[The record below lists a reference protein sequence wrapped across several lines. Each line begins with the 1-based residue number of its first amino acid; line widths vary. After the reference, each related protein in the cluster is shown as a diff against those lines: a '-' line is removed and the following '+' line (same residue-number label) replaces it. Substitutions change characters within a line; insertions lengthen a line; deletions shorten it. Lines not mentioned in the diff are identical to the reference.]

1 MNIRD
6 VLQKIENNAFF
17 KIFEKLYGTS
27 EEVQRYQKQRYL
39 NAVQKFAE
47 LYPKRKAIRIYSAPG
62 RTEIGGNHTDHQHGC
77 VLAAA
82 VNLDAIAVVAFHNDN
97 VIRVKSEGYDAFTV
111 NLDDLSVQSSETGT
125 AAIIRGIAAKFSGM
139 GAEIGGFDLYCT
151 SDVLSGSGISSS
163 AAFETLIGTIIDS
176 YYNNSKAGAVEIA
189 KIGQFAENV
198 YFGKN
203 SGLMDQ
209 MVSSVGGLVSIDFY
223 DTENPEITPFEY
235 DFEAHGYCLCITD
248 TKGSH
253 ANLTDDYVAI
263 RNEMEAIAAYFGKP
277 YLREVSEIAFYD
289 AIPKL
294 REICPDRAILRAS
307 HFFSENSRALQEADA
322 LKADNMDE
330 FLRLVNESGDS
341 SAQLLQ
347 NLYSTSQPT
356 QQEIPLAIMISKK
369 LLKGGMG
376 GSYALA
382 GFQRKVTQHA
392 SPADARCVRNER
404 SEWRD
409 KATLRNVPPFKI
421 GAVRVHGGGFAGT
434 IQAFVPLELA
444 DSYTAEMNRIFGE
457 NACRKLRIRPVGG
470 VEITEESTQ
479 GGAL

>member
-1 MNIRD
+1 MNNCD
-6 VLQKIENNAFF
+6 VLQKIENNVFF
-17 KIFEKLYGTS
+17 RTFDKLYGTS
-27 EEVQRYQKQRYL
+27 EDVQRYQKQRYL
-39 NAVQKFAE
+39 NAVQKFMQ

-82 VNLDAIAVVAFHNDN
+82 VNLDAIAVVAFQRDG
-97 VIRVKSEGYDAFTV
+97 VIRMKSEGYDAFTV
-111 NLDDLSVQSSETGT
+111 NLDDLSVQSGETGT
-125 AAIIRGIAAKFSGM
+125 AAIIRGIAAKFSGLV
-139 GAEIGGFDLYCT
+139 AEIGGFDIYCT

-176 YYNNSKAGAVEIA
+176 FYNDNKAGAIEIA

-198 YFGKN
+198 YFGKK

-223 DTENPEITPFEY
+223 DTDNPEIEPFDF

-263 RNEMEAIAAYFGKP
+263 RSEMERIASHFGKP
-277 YLREVSEIAFYD
+277 YLRDVSEIAFYD
-289 AIPKL
+289 AIPNL
-294 REICPDRAILRAS
+294 RETCSDRAILRAA
-307 HFFSENSRALQEADA
+307 HFFAENSRAMQEAEA
-322 LKADNMDE
+322 LKVGNLDE

-356 QQEIPLAIMISKK
+356 QQEIPLAIMMSKRV
-369 LLKGGMG
+369 LKG
-376 GSYALA
+376 A
-382 GFQRKVTQHA
+382 
-392 SPADARCVRNER
+392 
-404 SEWRD
+404 
-409 KATLRNVPPFKI
+409 

-444 DSYTAEMNRIFGE
+444 DAYTTEMNRIFGDGS
-457 NACRKLRIRPVGG
+457 CQKLRIRPVGG
-470 VEITEESTQ
+470 VEITKEEM
-479 GGAL
+479 

>member
-1 MNIRD
+1 MNSRD
-6 VLQKIENNAFF
+6 VLQKIENNAYTKTFQ
-17 KIFEKLYGTS
+17 KLYGTS
-27 EEVQRYQKQRYL
+27 EEVLQHQKRRYL
-39 NAVQKFAE
+39 DAVQKFTQ
-47 LYPKRKAIRIYSAPG
+47 LYPKRKTIRIYSAPG

-82 VNLDAIAVVAFHNDN
+82 VNLDAIAVVAFHRDG

-111 NLDDLSVQSSETGT
+111 NLDDLSVQPTERGT

-139 GAEIGGFDLYCT
+139 GAEIGGFDMYCT

-176 YYNNSKAGAVEIA
+176 FYNDSKAGAVEIA
-189 KIGQFAENV
+189 KIGQFSENV
-198 YFGKN
+198 YFGKK

-223 DTENPEITPFEY
+223 DTENPEIEPFDF

-263 RNEMEAIAAYFGKP
+263 RSEMEAVAAYFGKH

-294 REICPDRAILRAS
+294 REVCSDRAILRAA
-307 HFFSENSRALQEADA
+307 HFFSDNRRAMQEADA
-322 LKADNMDE
+322 LKSGNLDE
-330 FLRLVNESGDS
+330 FLRLVNESGES

-347 NLYSTSQPT
+347 NLYSNSQPT
-356 QQEIPLAIMISKK
+356 QQEIPLAITMSKRV
-369 LLKGGMG
+369 LNG
-376 GSYALA
+376 
-382 GFQRKVTQHA
+382 T
-392 SPADARCVRNER
+392 
-404 SEWRD
+404 
-409 KATLRNVPPFKI
+409 

-444 DSYTAEMNRIFGE
+444 DAYTTEMNRIFGE
-457 NACRKLRIRPVGG
+457 HACQMMRIRPVGG
-470 VEITEESTQ
+470 VEITKEEM
-479 GGAL
+479 

>member
-6 VLQKIENNAFF
+6 VLQKIENNAYTKTFQ
-17 KIFEKLYGTS
+17 KLYGTS
-27 EEVQRYQKQRYL
+27 EDVLQHQKQRYL
-39 NAVQKFAE
+39 DAVQKFTQ

-82 VNLDAIAVVAFHNDN
+82 VNLDAIAVVAFHRDG

-111 NLDDLSVQSSETGT
+111 NLNDLSIQPTETGT

-139 GAEIGGFDLYCT
+139 GAEIGGFDMYCT

-176 YYNNSKAGAVEIA
+176 YYNDSKAGAVEIA
-189 KIGQFAENV
+189 QIGQFAENI
-198 YFGKN
+198 YFGKK

-223 DTENPEITPFEY
+223 DTQNPEIERFDF
-235 DFEAHGYCLCITD
+235 DFEEHGYCLCITD

-263 RNEMEAIAAYFGKP
+263 RSEMESVAAYFGKP

-294 REICPDRAILRAS
+294 RETCPDRAILRAS
-307 HFFSENSRALQEADA
+307 HFFTENSRALQEADA
-322 LKADNMDE
+322 LKSENLGE
-330 FLRLVNESGDS
+330 FLRLVNESGES

-356 QQEIPLAIMISKK
+356 KQEIPLAIMMSKRI
-369 LLKGGMG
+369 LNG
-376 GSYALA
+376 A
-382 GFQRKVTQHA
+382 
-392 SPADARCVRNER
+392 
-404 SEWRD
+404 
-409 KATLRNVPPFKI
+409 

-444 DSYTAEMNRIFGE
+444 DRYTEEMNRIFGE
-457 NACRKLRIRPVGG
+457 NACQMMRIRPVGG
-470 VEITEESTQ
+470 VEITKEE
-479 GGAL
+479 A

>member
-1 MNIRD
+1 MNILCA
-6 VLQKIENNAFF
+6 LQEIKYNGFIQKF
-17 KIFEKLYGTS
+17 KELYGSDETVL
-27 EEVQRYQKQRYL
+27 EYQKQRYVD
-39 NAVQKFAE
+39 AVTKFGKYFPQRE
-47 LYPKRKAIRIYSAPG
+47 DVRIFSASG

-82 VNLDAIAVVAFHNDN
+82 VNLDAIAVVAFHRDG

-111 NLDDLSVQSSETGT
+111 NLDDLSVQSGQKGT
-125 AAIIRGIAAKFSGM
+125 AAIICGIAAKFSGM
-139 GAEIGGFDLYCT
+139 GAEIGGFDMYCT

-176 YYNNSKAGAVEIA
+176 YYNDSKAGAVEIA

-198 YFGKN
+198 YFGKK

-223 DTENPEITPFEY
+223 DTQNPEIERFDF
-235 DFEAHGYCLCITD
+235 DFEEHGYCLCITD
-248 TKGSH
+248 TKGNH

-263 RNEMEAIAAYFGKP
+263 RSEMESIAAQMGKP
-277 YLREVSEIAFYD
+277 HLREVSEIAFYD

-294 REICPDRAILRAS
+294 REVCSDRAILRAS
-307 HFFSENSRALQEADA
+307 HFFSENSRALQEAEA
-322 LKADNMDE
+322 LKSGNLDE
-330 FLRLVNESGDS
+330 FLRLVNESGNS

-356 QQEIPLAIMISKK
+356 KQEIPLAIMMSKR
-369 LLKGGMG
+369 L
-376 GSYALA
+376 LA
-382 GFQRKVTQHA
+382 GT
-392 SPADARCVRNER
+392 
-404 SEWRD
+404 
-409 KATLRNVPPFKI
+409 

-444 DSYTAEMNRIFGE
+444 DAYTTEMNRIFGE
-457 NACRKLRIRPVGG
+457 NACQKMRIRPVGG
-470 VEITEESTQ
+470 VEITKEEM
-479 GGAL
+479 

>member
-6 VLQKIENNAFF
+6 VLQKIENNAFL
-17 KIFEKLYGTS
+17 KTFEKLYGTS
-27 EEVQRYQKQRYL
+27 EEVLQHQKQRYL
-39 NAVQKFAE
+39 DAVQKFTE

-82 VNLDAIAVVAFHNDN
+82 VNLDAIAVVAFHRDG

-111 NLDDLSVQSSETGT
+111 NLDDLSVQYSETGT

-139 GAEIGGFDLYCT
+139 GTEIDGFDMYCT

-176 YYNNSKAGAVEIA
+176 YYNDNKAGAVEIA

-223 DTENPEITPFEY
+223 DTEDPEIKPFDF
-235 DFEAHGYCLCITD
+235 DFEAHDYCLCITD

-253 ANLTDDYVAI
+253 ADLTDDYVAI
-263 RNEMEAIAAYFGKP
+263 RSEMEAVAAYFGKP
-277 YLREVSEIAFYD
+277 YLREVSEIAFYN

-294 REICPDRAILRAS
+294 RENCPDRAILRAA
-307 HFFSENSRALQEADA
+307 HFFSDNRRAILETGA
-322 LKADNMDE
+322 LKNGDTDE

-347 NLYSTSQPT
+347 NLYSTSKPT
-356 QQEIPLAIMISKK
+356 QQEIPLAIMMSKR
-369 LLKGGMG
+369 LLNGK
-376 GSYALA
+376 
-382 GFQRKVTQHA
+382 
-392 SPADARCVRNER
+392 
-404 SEWRD
+404 
-409 KATLRNVPPFKI
+409 

-444 DSYTAEMNRIFGE
+444 DAYTSEMNRIFGE
-457 NACRKLRIRPVGG
+457 NACQKMRIRPVGG
-470 VEITEESTQ
+470 VEITKEEI
-479 GGAL
+479 

>member
-1 MNIRD
+1 MSALNLTLSPDMRKSLD
-6 VLQKIENNAFF
+6 AGFAAAFGGAP
-17 KIFEKLYGTS
+17 E
-27 EEVQRYQKQRYL
+27 RY
-39 NAVQKFAE
+39 F
-47 LYPKRKAIRIYSAPG
+47 SAPG

-82 VNLDAIAVVAFHNDN
+82 VNLDAIAVVAFHRDG

-111 NLDDLSVQSSETGT
+111 NLDDLSVQSGQKGT
-125 AAIIRGIAAKFSGM
+125 ATIICGIAAKFSDM
-139 GAEIGGFDLYCT
+139 GAEIMGFDMYCT

-176 YYNNSKAGAVEIA
+176 YYNDSKAGAVEIA

-198 YFGKN
+198 YFGKK

-223 DTENPEITPFEY
+223 DTQNPEIERFDF
-235 DFEAHGYCLCITD
+235 DFEEHGYCLCITD

-263 RNEMEAIAAYFGKP
+263 RSEMEGIAAQMGKP
-277 YLREVSEIAFYD
+277 HLREVSEIAFYD

-294 REICPDRAILRAS
+294 REVCSNRAILRAS

-322 LKADNMDE
+322 LKSGNLDE
-330 FLRLVNESGDS
+330 FLRLVNESGES

-347 NLYSTSQPT
+347 NLYSTSKPL
-356 QQEIPLAIMISKK
+356 QQEIPLAFMMSKRV
-369 LLKGGMG
+369 LNG
-376 GSYALA
+376 
-382 GFQRKVTQHA
+382 T
-392 SPADARCVRNER
+392 
-404 SEWRD
+404 
-409 KATLRNVPPFKI
+409 

-434 IQAFVPLELA
+434 IQAFVPLELVDA
-444 DSYTAEMNRIFGE
+444 YTTEMNRIFGE
-457 NACRKLRIRPVGG
+457 NACQKMRIRPVGG
-470 VEITEESTQ
+470 VEITKEE
-479 GGAL
+479 A

>member
-1 MNIRD
+1 MNILCA
-6 VLQKIENNAFF
+6 LQEIKYNGFIQKF
-17 KIFEKLYGTS
+17 KELYGSDETVL
-27 EEVQRYQKQRYL
+27 EYQKQRYVD
-39 NAVQKFAE
+39 AVTKFGKYFPQRE
-47 LYPKRKAIRIYSAPG
+47 DVRIFSASG

-82 VNLDAIAVVAFHNDN
+82 VNLDAIAVVAFHRDG

-111 NLDDLSVQSSETGT
+111 NLDDLSVQSGQKGT
-125 AAIIRGIAAKFSGM
+125 AAIICGIAAKFSGM
-139 GAEIGGFDLYCT
+139 GAEIGGFDMYCT

-176 YYNNSKAGAVEIA
+176 YYNDSKAGAVEIA

-198 YFGKN
+198 YFGKK

-223 DTENPEITPFEY
+223 DTQNPEIERFDF
-235 DFEAHGYCLCITD
+235 DFEEHGYCLCITD

-253 ANLTDDYVAI
+253 ANLTDDYVSI
-263 RNEMEAIAAYFGKP
+263 RSEMESIAAQMGKP
-277 YLREVSEIAFYD
+277 HLREVSEIAFYD

-294 REICPDRAILRAS
+294 RETCPDRAILRAS

-322 LKADNMDE
+322 LKSGNLDE
-330 FLRLVNESGDS
+330 FLRLVNESGES

-347 NLYSTSQPT
+347 NLYSTSKSL
-356 QQEIPLAIMISKK
+356 QQEIPLAIMMSKRV
-369 LLKGGMG
+369 LNG
-376 GSYALA
+376 
-382 GFQRKVTQHA
+382 T
-392 SPADARCVRNER
+392 
-404 SEWRD
+404 
-409 KATLRNVPPFKI
+409 

-444 DSYTAEMNRIFGE
+444 DRYTEEMNCIFGDGS
-457 NACRKLRIRPVGG
+457 CQKLRIRPVGG
-470 VEITEESTQ
+470 VEITKEE
-479 GGAL
+479 A

>member
-1 MNIRD
+1 MNILCA
-6 VLQKIENNAFF
+6 LQEIKYNGFIQKF
-17 KIFEKLYGTS
+17 KELYGSDETVL
-27 EEVQRYQKQRYL
+27 EYQKQRYVD
-39 NAVQKFAE
+39 AVTKFGKYFPQRE
-47 LYPKRKAIRIYSAPG
+47 DVRIFSASG

-82 VNLDAIAVVAFHNDN
+82 VNLDAIAVVAFHRDG

-111 NLDDLSVQSSETGT
+111 NLDDLSVQSGQKGT
-125 AAIIRGIAAKFSGM
+125 AAIICGIAAKFSGM
-139 GAEIGGFDLYCT
+139 GAEIGGFDMYCT

-176 YYNNSKAGAVEIA
+176 YYNDSKAGAVEIA

-198 YFGKN
+198 YFGKK

-223 DTENPEITPFEY
+223 DTQNPEIERFDF
-235 DFEAHGYCLCITD
+235 DFEEHGYCLCITD
-248 TKGSH
+248 TKGNH

-263 RNEMEAIAAYFGKP
+263 RSEMESIAAQMGKP
-277 YLREVSEIAFYD
+277 HLREVSEIAFYD

-294 REICPDRAILRAS
+294 REVCSDRAILRAS

-322 LKADNMDE
+322 LKSGNLDE
-330 FLRLVNESGDS
+330 FLRLVNESGNS

-356 QQEIPLAIMISKK
+356 KQEIPLAIMMSKR
-369 LLKGGMG
+369 L
-376 GSYALA
+376 LA
-382 GFQRKVTQHA
+382 GT
-392 SPADARCVRNER
+392 
-404 SEWRD
+404 
-409 KATLRNVPPFKI
+409 

-444 DSYTAEMNRIFGE
+444 DAYTTEMNRIFGE
-457 NACRKLRIRPVGG
+457 NACQKMRIRPVGG
-470 VEITEESTQ
+470 VEITKEEM
-479 GGAL
+479 